1 MNTLLIQLLPL
12 LIGPLAAGLTQ
23 LAKQAPAV
31 PFQGSTATS
40 LIVVLAALSTLLTLA
55 VEVAIAY
62 LSGNLAAYDWS
73 RAVNLLVPAVTSVLT
88 AAGAYGLAK
97 KAGDQ

>member
-1 MNTLLIQLLPL
+1 MNTLLLQLLPL
-12 LIGPLAAGLTQ
+12 LVGPVAAALTE
-23 LAKQAPAV
+23 LAKRAPSV
-31 PFQGSTATS
+31 PFQGKNTTG
-40 LIVVLAALSTLLTLA
+40 LIVALGAISTLLTLTA
-55 VEVAIAY
+55 EIAIAY

-97 KAGDQ
+97 KAGDS